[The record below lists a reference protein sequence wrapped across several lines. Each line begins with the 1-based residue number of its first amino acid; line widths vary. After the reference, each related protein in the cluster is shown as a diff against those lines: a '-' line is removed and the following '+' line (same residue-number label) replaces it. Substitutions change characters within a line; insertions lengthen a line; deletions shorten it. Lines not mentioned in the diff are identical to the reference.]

1 MTEISARF
9 DPWAWWLFG
18 TTALSGA
25 TAETI
30 ARAISGDLIQSGR
43 ADIVLPNHLGCFT
56 GRASGE
62 NLDDLLKR
70 QNNANQRRLA

>member
-30 ARAISGDLIQSGR
+30 ARASVKL
-43 ADIVLPNHLGCFT
+43 
-56 GRASGE
+56 E
-62 NLDDLLKR
+62 NK
-70 QNNANQRRLA
+70 